1 LNYIFLHISL
11 HSQHNK
17 VSNMKKLYSILFF
30 SLLLSFG
37 VKAQLPDGSQ
47 VPAGL
52 TLTDINGN
60 VHVVQ
65 DYLDSG
71 KVVLIDIFATW
82 CGPCYFLHTNHVLK
96 DLWDAYGPD
105 GTDQLVVFSIE
116 GDATTSHEDLLG
128 TGTNTQGDWV
138 TGVPYFIVE
147 DNTVPAKF
155 NLTYWPTM
163 YIIRPSGA
171 MLLGNDYFFAN
182 VFDPSFDYVYDVAF
196 RGQNDAAVSATYT
209 TRYFCGEYQQGSFI
223 ARLQNMG
230 QDTLTSA
237 KVELL
242 VNGEVV
248 RTRDWT
254 GTITEFKSANVSLTG
269 LTIEESSALEFVVTL
284 PNNADD
290 LSPQDNNY
298 GWDVVQNSA
307 KQTASITITTD
318 FWPEEISWEVT
329 DPDGNVVATSATL
342 GTLSCDETYTQEFE
356 YSIDGCYEFVISDSF
371 GDGMLNGAVNPGSHS
386 CGTPNGQASNAMGA
400 ISIAL
405 DGNVIYDNISY
416 GTGVAVPFDFTLE
429 TAVKEVTSISGTK
442 LYPNPAVDEV
452 NINVNADQN
461 TEINLS
467 VIDITGRTVANIGK
481 QTLVQGQN
489 QLTINVADFVS
500 GTYFVRMTEDKA
512 VNTIKFDKM

>member
-1 LNYIFLHISL
+1 
-11 HSQHNK
+11 
-17 VSNMKKLYSILFF
+17 MKKLYSILFF

-37 VKAQLPDGSQ
+37 VKAQLADGSQ

-96 DLWDAYGPD
+96 DLWDAYGPE
-105 GTDQLVVFSIE
+105 GTDELVVFSIE
-116 GDATTSHEDLLG
+116 GDNTTSHDDLLG

-163 YIIRPSGA
+163 YIIRPSGS
-171 MLLGNDYFFAN
+171 MLLGNDYFFNN
-182 VFDPSFDYVYDVAF
+182 VFDPTFDYVYDVAF
-196 RGQNDAAVSATYT
+196 RGLNDAAVGATYT

-223 ARLQNMG
+223 AKLQNMG

-254 GTITEFKSANVSLTG
+254 GSITEFKSANVSLTG
-269 LTIEESSALEFVVTL
+269 LTIEESSSLEFVVTL
-284 PNNADD
+284 PNNAED
-290 LSPQDNNY
+290 LSPQDNN
-298 GWDVVQNSA
+298 
-307 KQTASITITTD
+307 
-318 FWPEEISWEVT
+318 
-329 DPDGNVVATSATL
+329 
-342 GTLSCDETYTQEFE
+342 
-356 YSIDGCYEFVISDSF
+356 
-371 GDGMLNGAVNPGSHS
+371 
-386 CGTPNGQASNAMGA
+386 
-400 ISIAL
+400 
-405 DGNVIYDNISY
+405 
-416 GTGVAVPFDFTLE
+416 
-429 TAVKEVTSISGTK
+429 
-442 LYPNPAVDEV
+442 
-452 NINVNADQN
+452 
-461 TEINLS
+461 
-467 VIDITGRTVANIGK
+467 
-481 QTLVQGQN
+481 
-489 QLTINVADFVS
+489 
-500 GTYFVRMTEDKA
+500 
-512 VNTIKFDKM
+512 